1 MAKVL
6 VTAPQDIQRTYSK
19 EINVSITDVKRWM
32 RDEYGTPSEHGMEWE
47 DVLMEYVE
55 ENLEIDWMDADV
67 DEVAEEPDIENV
79 EEI

>member
-1 MAKVL
+1 
-6 VTAPQDIQRTYSK
+6 
-19 EINVSITDVKRWM
+19 
-32 RDEYGTPSEHGMEWE
+32 MEWQ

-67 DEVAEEPDIENV
+67 DDEAEEPDIENV